1 MSAAAA
7 TLAFGLA
14 GTSQAA
20 APTLREAADATGRFI
35 GTAVNDGLLNNSTYR
50 NIAASEFDS
59 VTAENAMK
67 WEAVEPQRGQY
78 NWAGGDRLVQFA
90 QQNDQLVYG
99 HTLVWHSQ
107 MPQWLQNG
115 SFSDSE
121 LRTIMTDHVTTQVGR
136 YRGDVQ
142 RWDVVNEAFNEDGS
156 LRQSKFYQQLGES
169 YIADA
174 FRAARAADPNAK
186 LFINDYNTEVRNA
199 KSDGLFRL
207 VQRLKSQGVP
217 IDGVGFQ
224 NHLIVGNV
232 NGSAIQQ
239 NLQRFADL
247 GLEVVITELDIRM
260 RTPSDSSK
268 LQQQARD
275 YRAVA
280 DACLAV
286 SACSGITVWGI
297 SDRDSWVPDT
307 FPGEGDAC
315 PWDGNYQPKPA
326 YHALL
331 TAFTDAAG
339 DPGGPGEDPEDPED
353 PGEPGT
359 GSCTAV
365 FTVANRWATGSVVN
379 VTVRTTQALNGWR
392 AEFDLP
398 SGVTVANGWNG
409 GFSQSGAR
417 VTVTNAAYN
426 GTVAAGGTFSFG
438 FQTGG
443 GAAQD
448 GTAVSLGGQRCAAG

>member
-1 MSAAAA
+1 M
-7 TLAFGLA
+7 A
-14 GTSQAA
+14 GTGQAA
-20 APTLREAADATGRFI
+20 NPTLREVAEPTGRFI
-35 GTAVNDGLLNNSTYR
+35 GTAINDSLLSNGTYST
-50 NIAASEFDS
+50 IASTEFDS
-59 VTAENAMK
+59 VTAENVMK
-67 WEAVEPQRGQY
+67 WESVEPQRGQY
-78 NWAGGDRLVQFA
+78 NWAGGDRLVRFA

-107 MPQWLQNG
+107 MPDWLENG
-115 SFSDSE
+115 SFSNSE
-121 LRTIMTDHVTTQVGR
+121 LRTIMTNHVTTQVGR

-156 LRQSKFYQQLGES
+156 FRQSKFYQQLGSS

-186 LFINDYNTEVRNA
+186 LFINDYNTELDNA
-199 KSDGLFRL
+199 KSDGLYRL
-207 VQRLKSQGVP
+207 VSDLLAQGVP

-232 NGSAIQQ
+232 NGPAIRQ

-260 RTPSDSSK
+260 QMPADGSK

-286 SACSGITVWGI
+286 ARCSGITVWGI
-297 SDRDSWVPDT
+297 SDRDSWVPDV
-307 FPGEGDAC
+307 FQGQGAAC
-315 PWDGNYQPKPA
+315 PWDDNYRPKPA
-326 YHALL
+326 YDALRD
-331 TAFTDAAG
+331 AFIAAGGG
-339 DPGGPGEDPEDPED
+339 DPGDPDDPDD
-353 PGEPGT
+353 PGDPDPPT
-359 GSCTAV
+359 GDCSAT
-365 FTVANRWATGSVVN
+365 FTVSNRWATGSVVS
-379 VTVRTTQALNGWR
+379 VTIRTGAALNGWR
-392 AEFDLP
+392 AQFDLP
-398 SGVTVANGWNG
+398 AGVSLANGWNG
-409 GFSQSGAR
+409 GFSQSGST

-426 GTVAAGGTFSFG
+426 GTVPAGGTISFG

-448 GTAVSLGGQRCAAG
+448 GTRVSLGGQECAAG